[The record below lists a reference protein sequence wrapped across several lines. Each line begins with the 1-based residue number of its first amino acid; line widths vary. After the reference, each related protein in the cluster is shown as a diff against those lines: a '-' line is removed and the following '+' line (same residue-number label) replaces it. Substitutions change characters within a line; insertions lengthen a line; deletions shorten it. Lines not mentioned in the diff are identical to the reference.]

1 MVTLTPRAPCPFLR
15 AVAAPGKERLRD
27 KIPELQEASEFLKK
41 QPEAEGEV
49 RCILHQ
55 EASGLSLENRVR
67 STDDW
72 LLGGDVA
79 DVAEQGSVPPH
90 RLSSEHLGPYLKD
103 RWL

>member
-1 MVTLTPRAPCPFLR
+1 M
-15 AVAAPGKERLRD
+15 AAPGKERLRD